1 MKDFNKQEGIVMN
14 KNLGLLLS
22 AISTLVLFASC
33 TRENPIETSV
43 SVPVTI
49 SVSMPEEGFSKVSL
63 TQDSNPDGAVKLSW
77 ESTDIITV
85 KDADNESK
93 SVDFSYKSGAGTVSA
108 EFTALDISP
117 LAGATKYNI
126 YLASNLPGG
135 FNEQTQASVG
145 STAHLGYAAT
155 LSGVDKYDGATFSQ
169 IWAETN
175 GGGTF
180 TSSSVLRIRAQMPT
194 ADIADAVRKVTV
206 KASADIFNE
215 RNTLSITI
223 DSPGVEGDG
232 KVVTV
237 YATLPAGDV
246 EIDSGTEL
254 LFQFQVSPDANDKY
268 TAYRRMASATTL
280 NSGQVN
286 FFKINCPDIE
296 SSAGTDDDG
305 TAEHPYLIGDRN
317 QLDKMRDL
325 LENDTRVFFEMVDD
339 VDLDGVDWVPV
350 ATGGDD
356 NIRIDFDGGGHT
368 IYNLTVDA
376 VNGAAASSDYAGFL
390 SFLWG
395 EVHDVIFDGADVNA
409 GGIYAGVAAGY
420 LGVSSHVG
428 VCKNVTVRNS
438 RVSSGSYAGG
448 LGGRVRK
455 GSGFTNC
462 YVINTAVTS
471 TGASVGGLF
480 GYFDANGG
488 GSVSDC
494 AAERVTVTG
503 STHYGGGLIGLIETN
518 DVNITRCHT
527 SGLVK
532 TSGSGRHYGGLVG
545 SVQGSN
551 VSISNCYST
560 CTVNSYLWGG
570 GLIGS
575 IWSGEGIE
583 VNHCFASGDVTFNK
597 GLGGAAGLS
606 GAVHVSGATISN
618 CVAWNGTVKPFQ
630 YALGNYSSGAVVGH
644 AHPNCILTDN
654 YRNPDMALT
663 AYWVPSALYDHPDVN
678 GAISPLVRI
687 GTDLDESK
695 AAATDL
701 TAFDSDH
708 GRWAYHGKHCDEGT
722 TVTPDNS
729 LGWVSQDLGDAADPE
744 EAPGWSDVPMVS
756 LPGATTVVLR
766 SGVEWTSFH
775 GTWEGEVRN
784 INIVRTTLNGS
795 NHLGLYYNYS
805 DAGYMY
811 LDEKCDYLGAVAGT
825 NGPMACCHFVRVDDE
840 VKRPARAV
848 ENAVSANCALTI
860 DGDNV
865 DIVKVRDNFAA
876 AVLPSRTVGCAG
888 PLLVW
893 KGNVQVYSE
902 ESTLDF
908 LQTTHPR
915 TAIGISKDGKTV
927 VQVTVDGRWNRSS
940 FDERAIGMSTPTLSK
955 LMKEL
960 GCYKAMNF
968 DGGGGTAMWVSGQG
982 NSRNIVNRVSENRWD
997 WNGTI
1002 LRETGNAVYVK

>member
-1 MKDFNKQEGIVMN
+1 MN
-14 KNLGLLLS
+14 KNLELLLS

-395 EVHDVIFDGADVNA
+395 EVHDVIFDGANIEGGAKYSGTVAGYIGVSGNA
-409 GGIYAGVAAGY
+409 GI
-420 LGVSSHVG
+420 
-428 VCKNVTVRNS
+428 CNNVTVRNARIS
-438 RVSSGSYAGG
+438 ASSNAGG
-448 LGGRVRK
+448 IGGRVRK
-455 GSGFTNC
+455 GGAFSNC
-462 YVINTAVTS
+462 HVINTQITNN
-471 TGASVGGLF
+471 GSVGGLF
-480 GYFDANGG
+480 GLFDSNGG
-488 GSVSDC
+488 GSMTNCSAD
-494 AAERVTVTG
+494 RITVTG
-503 STHYGGGLIGLIETN
+503 SSHYGGGLVGIISTSGVI
-518 DVNITRCHT
+518 ITGCHT
-527 SGLVK
+527 SGIVK
-532 TSGSGRHYGGLVG
+532 TSGSGRHFGGLVG
-545 SVQGSN
+545 SVQGSR
-551 VSISNCYST
+551 IKILNCYST

-575 IWSGEGIE
+575 IWSGDEIE

-606 GAVHVSGATISN
+606 GAVQVSGATISN
-618 CVAWNGTVKPFQ
+618 CIAWNGTVKPFQ
-630 YALGNYSSGAVVGH
+630 YALGNYSSGAVVGY
-644 AHPNCILTDN
+644 AHPNCVLIEN
-654 YRNPDMALT
+654 YRNPDMSLT
-663 AYWVPSALYDHPDVN
+663 AYWVPSADYDHPNVN
-678 GAISPLVRI
+678 GTTSPLVRI

-701 TAFDSDH
+701 RAFDSDH
-708 GRWAYHGKHCDEGT
+708 GRWAYHGKHCDDGT
-722 TVTPDNS
+722 VVVPDET
-729 LGWVSQDLGDAADPE
+729 LGWTSEDISGDADPE
-744 EAPGWSDVPMVS
+744 ADPSWSDTPTVS
-756 LPGATTVVLR
+756 LPGAATVVLR
-766 SGVEWTSFH
+766 EGVEWTTFH
-775 GTWEGEVRN
+775 GLWEGEIRN
-784 INIVRTTLNGS
+784 INIVRTRLDGN
-795 NHLGLYYNYS
+795 NHLGIYYNYT
-805 DAGYMY
+805 DEGFKF
-811 LDEKCDYLGAVAGT
+811 LDEKCEYVGAIAGT
-825 NGPMACCHFVRVDDE
+825 NGPMACCHFVRVDD
-840 VKRPARAV
+840 VVMRPARAV
-848 ENAVSANCALTI
+848 DNAESANCALTI
-860 DGDNV
+860 DGDDIN
-865 DIVKVRDNFAA
+865 IVKVADNYAA
-876 AVLPSRTVGCAG
+876 AVLPNRTVGCAG

-893 KGNVQVYSE
+893 KGYVQSYAAE
-902 ESTLDF
+902 ETLEF
-908 LQTTHPR
+908 LSSTHPR

-927 VQVTVDGRWNRSS
+927 VQVTVDGRWDASAGP
-940 FDERAIGMSTPTLSK
+940 ERAIGMSTALLSK

-968 DGGGGTAMWVSGQG
+968 DGGGGTAMWISGKG
-982 NSRNIVNRVSENRWD
+982 NSRNIVNHPSDNRWD
-997 WNGTI
+997 WNGTG
-1002 LRETGNAVYVK
+1002 LRATGNAVYVK

>member
-1 MKDFNKQEGIVMN
+1 MNPFKRYLSMKACNIISKITVIALAFSCSAEEGNMTVEEPVAGEMVTINASIADLSTKLSFTPVYDNYKPQSMTLTWAEGDQLRIYDHDDRSRFSDFDLAPGSVGSKTGTFT
-14 KNLGLLLS
+14 G
-22 AISTLVLFASC
+22 TLVSALSYDVEVKNVGFDYADQKQAS
-33 TRENPIETSV
+33 
-43 SVPVTI
+43 
-49 SVSMPEEGFSKVSL
+49 
-63 TQDSNPDGAVKLSW
+63 DGATTDLKYLAAAGGLADVSSIVFTEFSSILALTAKMP
-77 ESTDIITV
+77 STEVASKI
-85 KDADNESK
+85 K
-93 SVDFSYKSGAGTVSA
+93 SVDIT
-108 EFTALDISP
+108 
-117 LAGATKYNI
+117 
-126 YLASNLPGG
+126 
-135 FNEQTQASVG
+135 
-145 STAHLGYAAT
+145 
-155 LSGVDKYDGATFSQ
+155 
-169 IWAETN
+169 
-175 GGGTF
+175 
-180 TSSSVLRIRAQMPT
+180 
-194 ADIADAVRKVTV
+194 
-206 KASADIFNE
+206 ASADIFAGG
-215 RNTLSITI
+215 NTLAITLA
-223 DSPGVEGDG
+223 SAGDAG
-232 KVVTV
+232 EDGILHFF
-237 YATLPAGDV
+237 ATLPQGDQEIAAG
-246 EIDSGTEL
+246 
-254 LFQFQVSPDANDKY
+254 
-268 TAYRRMASATTL
+268 TTL
-280 NSGQVN
+280 LVKFNAPGDAHDVYTRFITLSAQTFTNNKLNTININASGSAVYAN
-286 FFKINCPDIE
+286 ASSASIGE
-296 SSAGTDDDG
+296 SSN
-305 TAEHPYLIGDRN
+305 PYLIGDKY
-317 QLDKMRDL
+317 QMQAMRDFL
-325 LENDTRVFFEMVDD
+325 KAEARTYFEMVDD

-350 ATGGDD
+350 ATGGAD

-583 VNHCFASGDVTFNK
+583 INHCFASGDVTFNK

-663 AYWVPSALYDHPDVN
+663 AYWVPSALYDHPNVN
-678 GAISPLVRI
+678 GTISPLVRI

-729 LGWVSQDLGDAADPE
+729 LGWVSQDLGDDADPE
-744 EAPGWSDVPMVS
+744 EAPGWSDVPTVS

-784 INIVRTTLNGS
+784 INIVRTTLNGN

-811 LDEKCDYLGAVAGT
+811 LDEKCEYLGAIAGT

-848 ENAVSANCALTI
+848 ENAVSANCALTV

-893 KGNVQVYSE
+893 KGNVQVYPE